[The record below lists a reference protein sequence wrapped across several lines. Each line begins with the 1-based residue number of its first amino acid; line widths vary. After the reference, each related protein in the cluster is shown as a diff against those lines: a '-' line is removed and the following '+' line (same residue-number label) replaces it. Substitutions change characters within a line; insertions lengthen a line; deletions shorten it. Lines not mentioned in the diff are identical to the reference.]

1 MGEWIGTGMDG
12 GWLCV
17 VPVEEKTEREQIID
31 KRKKGNFPFLPA
43 NR

>member
-1 MGEWIGTGMDG
+1 MDEWVGTGMDG

-17 VPVEEKTEREQIID
+17 VPVEETTEREQII
-31 KRKKGNFPFLPA
+31 KRKKGKIPFLPA